1 MAKAQPGS
9 IDFSFQPDFS
19 FQRTN
24 GRLIIALDND
34 MNLIVGAD
42 FIVPLATGSLL
53 QDIVWIGKNGNLD
66 TSIKTKYG
74 NISNTIMSIDVQ
86 GNGKVLV
93 SGIFEYFYGKSYPK
107 ILRLN
112 KDGTIDEDFHLI
124 TLSQREYF
132 KQIKLLPNGKI
143 LGIIGSPFN
152 SKGKLIRLNNNGS
165 VDSSFIEYKTDWSL
179 RSIAL
184 QSNDKIVI
192 GSSFNP
198 QSEAKAP
205 LVRLNPDGQID
216 TTFNFMHTLSEITE
230 IIDIE
235 IDKNEK
241 ILVGG
246 LFQLQT
252 DTNIVNIMRLNSDG
266 SIDKSFLTRN
276 AFEFNNEF
284 FVRCIYVQK
293 DGRLVLGG
301 RFDSFNGRVNKNI
314 VRLNSDGSLDKEFK
328 TGDGFNG
335 SISSIV
341 SQSEGKIIVGGDFNT
356 FDNFFVGQ
364 IVRLNVKNSELNL
377 SISPNPSTGNFKIT
391 SSKSINRINITD
403 AVGKEILRTEPM
415 AFDAEIDLSHKSSG
429 VYFVT
434 VFSNGASKCQKILK
448 R

>member
-9 IDFSFQPDFS
+9 IDWSFQTDFS

-42 FIVPLATGSLL
+42 FIGPLAAGSLL

-165 VDSSFIEYKTDWSL
+165 VDSYF
-179 RSIAL
+179 
-184 QSNDKIVI
+184 
-192 GSSFNP
+192 
-198 QSEAKAP
+198 
-205 LVRLNPDGQID
+205 
-216 TTFNFMHTLSEITE
+216 
-230 IIDIE
+230 
-235 IDKNEK
+235 
-241 ILVGG
+241 
-246 LFQLQT
+246 
-252 DTNIVNIMRLNSDG
+252 
-266 SIDKSFLTRN
+266 
-276 AFEFNNEF
+276 
-284 FVRCIYVQK
+284 
-293 DGRLVLGG
+293 
-301 RFDSFNGRVNKNI
+301 
-314 VRLNSDGSLDKEFK
+314 
-328 TGDGFNG
+328 
-335 SISSIV
+335 
-341 SQSEGKIIVGGDFNT
+341 
-356 FDNFFVGQ
+356 
-364 IVRLNVKNSELNL
+364 
-377 SISPNPSTGNFKIT
+377 
-391 SSKSINRINITD
+391 INIKQIGLC
-403 AVGKEILRTEPM
+403 AQLRCNRMT
-415 AFDAEIDLSHKSSG
+415 K
-429 VYFVT
+429 
-434 VFSNGASKCQKILK
+434 
-448 R
+448 